1 MPVTKAYNPFREPV
15 EADPSDENL
24 VERAKA
30 GDRAALE
37 ELVRRHQGWIFN
49 IVVRMVYRREDA
61 EDLTQEILVKAITHL
76 GTFRAES
83 RFRTWLYRI
92 AANQALDF
100 RKEAASSDGSFI
112 DYGRSIDETPDRDLP
127 DPASVP
133 VELPILVEEVRIGC
147 TVGML
152 LCLDRRQR
160 LAFTLG
166 EILGVSDKIGG
177 EIMEVTPA
185 NFRQMLSRAR
195 RDLYAFMTEKC
206 GLVNQANPCRCAK
219 KTRGFMEQGFVDPNR
234 MQFTPDRMA
243 QVRSVASDRLEE
255 LRALDRQ
262 HAEIF
267 REHPFL
273 TVPDQVE
280 KLRGILA
287 DPRFRW
293 AVEGEA

>member
-1 MPVTKAYNPFREPV
+1 MPLTTAYNPFREPV
-15 EADPSDENL
+15 EAHPSDESL
-24 VERAKA
+24 VEGAKA

-37 ELVRRHQGWIFN
+37 ELVRRHQGWVFN

-76 GTFRAES
+76 GTFRGES

-100 RKEAASSDGSFI
+100 RKEMASADGSFL

-133 VELPILVEEVRIGC
+133 VDLPILVEEVKIGC

-177 EIMEVTPA
+177 EIMEITPA

-195 RDLYAFMTEKC
+195 RDLYAFMNEKC

-219 KTRGFMEQGFVDPNR
+219 KTRGFMEQGFVDANR
-234 MQFTPDRMA
+234 MQFTPGRVA
-243 QVRSVASDRLEE
+243 QVRAVASDRLEE
-255 LRALDRQ
+255 LQALDRR

-273 TVPDQVE
+273 PVPDQVE
-280 KLRGILA
+280 RLRDILA
-287 DPRFRW
+287 DPRFRR
-293 AVEGEA
+293 AVEGDI